1 MDCVPEDEDELSD
14 SDDSTDYLLFVT
26 SNNFRKHLGPTLQ
39 SALTECAADKP
50 DDPIELIASI
60 LERFYN
66 DLSVMFYSLEHSTKG
81 RRGSAREW
89 NTISMRV
96 KPAVLCSALMRR
108 SGSPRRRSWRRWRE

>member
-26 SNNFRKHLGPTLQ
+26 SNNFRKYLGPTLQ

-66 DLSVMFYSLEHSTKG
+66 DLSRIFLFSRTFF
-81 RRGSAREW
+81 
-89 NTISMRV
+89 
-96 KPAVLCSALMRR
+96 
-108 SGSPRRRSWRRWRE
+108 